1 MELSILKSSDEQTMT
16 SKEIAELTGKTHSNV
31 MVDVRK
37 LVQQLYNEHELK
49 FQLMYENIIV
59 GNGAVRKSE
68 YYQLTKKE
76 TLLLVSGYNVR
87 LRLAIIDRWEQL
99 ENEKANQFKIP
110 QTLSEALLLAGNL
123 AKENETLQLKQ
134 KEDEPKVIFFDQV
147 TGSDTCFDIGVV
159 AKVCNL
165 GVGRNNLFA
174 FLRDNK
180 VLQKN
185 NLPYQQ
191 YIDKGYFRV
200 IEGSF
205 TRPDGSVQVTYKTV
219 VFQKGVDFIIRKYNS
234 LNS

>member
-16 SKEIAELTGKTHSNV
+16 SKEIAELTGKAHSNV
-31 MVDVRK
+31 MVDIRK
-37 LVQQLYNEHELK
+37 LVQQLDNQRELK
-49 FQLMYENIIV
+49 FQLSYYEAET
-59 GNGAVRKSE
+59 GNGTIRKYE
-68 YYQLTKKE
+68 MYQLTKKE
-76 TLLLVSGYNVR
+76 TLLLVSGYNVN

-191 YIDKGYFRV
+191 YIDKRYFRV